1 LPASLYSP
9 NGQREGAQLVLD
21 ILLLE
26 ELRQRI
32 RVDEEAEHYR
42 RLITTSLE
50 KLGVKRYREAT
61 ELAYATAWLM
71 DASECTVDG
80 GRGTD
85 IRALSA
91 AAVYWAWLIEHARG
105 LLERPAA
112 QRAWELTGSSRAS
125 FYRAVRIWSSCLLG
139 LENHHVL
146 LRGEGRI
153 RLHASSVASYPG
165 FFIVALRGYIPSA
178 TRAHRLRL
186 GRLAPAELLL
196 LPLIDSTRR
205 TGGMNGRITVTFD
218 LERLYNLLRTS
229 FDYQPFSAHDFARI
243 LALHYPSAVQ
253 VLKKLE
259 TLGIVERIGDGAW
272 RLREKPVREP
282 MYPAH
287 GSRY

>member
-1 LPASLYSP
+1 MPASLYSL
-9 NGQREGAQLVLD
+9 GEQREGAQLVLD

-26 ELRQRI
+26 ELRSRI

-42 RLITTSLE
+42 RLLVSALE
-50 KLGVKRYREAT
+50 ELGVKRYREAT
-61 ELAYATAWLM
+61 ELAYSTAWLL
-71 DASECTVDG
+71 DARECRVNN
-80 GRGTD
+80 GRGAD
-85 IRALSA
+85 ERALA
-91 AAVYWAWLIEHARG
+91 AAAAYWAWLVEHARG
-105 LLERPAA
+105 LLGRPVA
-112 QRAWELTGSSRAS
+112 QQAWELTGSSRAS
-125 FYRAVRIWSSCLLG
+125 FYRAIRIWSSCLLG

-153 RLHASSVASYPG
+153 RVHASSVASYPG

-205 TGGMNGRITVTFD
+205 MRGMNGRITVTFD

-259 TLGIVERIGDGAW
+259 TLGIVERIGEGAW

-282 MYPAH
+282 IYPAH
-287 GSRY
+287 GGRY